1 MRITAFSTL
10 ALGFGVVALQL
21 GACSNSAEDCEATA
35 SCSGASGG
43 TAGAGGKSNSG
54 GASGSG
60 AEAGADGSGS
70 SSGGNAGMSGTA
82 NGGVGANGEAGS
94 GGGGPVACTGEVA
107 DDPTCWTTDEYG
119 VFVSSDA
126 GDDATGDGTQA
137 SPFATITR
145 GIELATDAGKSV
157 YVCRGEE
164 IYAEQVIVADGP
176 TDGVHIYGGFECE
189 GWTHSK
195 TRMVLVEAP
204 TNIALRLKDLK
215 KGVLIENVSFLA
227 APGSGTQSSSI
238 SSYGAFITNSKNV
251 LLRRVDVTAG
261 AGADG
266 ESGVD
271 QEPGADGTLAGA
283 AQDGQP
289 TACGVNTVEG
299 APGKWAAAT
308 ACFSKGGTGGVG
320 FVDSNGG
327 PGADGIPK
335 TNVTPPNKVN
345 LGLGSSSGDPGA
357 DGEIGA
363 SGNPGMLGAAAASLG
378 LFLGGGYIPAP
389 GNDGLVGFPGQGGGG
404 GGASLG
410 HDGCRGA
417 SGGAGG
423 MGGCGGAGG
432 TGGKGGGAS
441 VGLFSWSS
449 NVTLESCTIASSTGG
464 KGGQGGKGGDG
475 GLGMPGGLAGNG
487 KTGSPSIA
495 KAGRGGDGGPGGNG
509 GSGSGG
515 TGGPSY
521 PIVHQGVV
529 PVYDPLDT
537 TLTPSTGGAAG
548 PGGAV
553 GAEIAEDGAEGDS
566 AEIYAVP

>member
-10 ALGFGVVALQL
+10 ALGFGVAALQL

-35 SCSGASGG
+35 SCSGASSG
-43 TAGAGGKSNSG
+43 TAGAGGKSNAG

-70 SSGGNAGMSGTA
+70 SSGGNAGMSGTP
-82 NGGVGANGEAGS
+82 NGGVGANGQA
-94 GGGGPVACTGEVA
+94 GGGGSVPCTGEVA

-119 VFVSSDA
+119 VFVSSDT

-137 SPFATITR
+137 SPFATITK
-145 GIELATDAGKSV
+145 GIAEAALVGKSV
-157 YVCRGEE
+157 YVCAGDLTD
-164 IYAEQVIVADGP
+164 YHEQLLIADGP
-176 TDGVHIYGGFECE
+176 NDGAQIYGGFECA
-189 GWTHSK
+189 GWTYK
-195 TRMVLVEAP
+195 QTRMALVEAP

-215 KGVLIENVSFLA
+215 KGVRIENLSFLA
-227 APGSGTQSSSI
+227 AEGSGTENTTL
-238 SSYGAFITNSKNV
+238 SSYGAFITSSKNV
-251 LLRRVDVTAG
+251 VLRRVHIAAG

-266 ESGVD
+266 QSGVD

-289 TACGVNTVEG
+289 TACGVNIAEG
-299 APGKWAAAT
+299 VPGKWAAAT
-308 ACFSKGGTGGVG
+308 ACTSKGGTGGVG

-335 TNVTPPNKVN
+335 TNVTPPDKVN

-357 DGEIGA
+357 DGTIGA

-389 GNDGLVGFPGQGGGG
+389 GNDGIVGFPGQGGGG
-404 GGASLG
+404 GGASQG

-449 NVTLESCTIASSTGG
+449 NVTLEGCTIASGTGG
-464 KGGQGGKGGDG
+464 AGGNGGKGGDG
-475 GLGMPGGLAGNG
+475 GVGSAGGTGGNG
-487 KTGSPSIA
+487 KGGSPAIA
-495 KAGRGGDGGPGGNG
+495 AGGGGGRGGPGGNG

-521 PIVHQGVV
+521 AIVHQGVA

-537 TLTPSTGGAAG
+537 TLTPDQGGAPG

-553 GAEIAEDGAEGDS
+553 GSEIADDGAVGDS